1 MGLWGTELK
10 DIVAKRKAPP
20 GKLVVRP
27 DSGDPKTIVVDV
39 LERLSKNFPATKN
52 AAGYKELPPYIRVI
66 QGDGISYESLQDIL
80 ENMTKAGWA
89 ATNVCFGSGGALL
102 QKMDRD
108 TQKCAFKCCEIT
120 VNGQK
125 RNVFKD
131 PITDSGKKSKTG
143 KLKLV
148 KQGGTITTLTDGQGA
163 ESQDLLVEVFNNG
176 KLMKEFNFMEV
187 RANAE
192 VGMVCPIFDISA

>member
-1 MGLWGTELK
+1 MG
-10 DIVAKRKAPP
+10 
-20 GKLVVRP
+20 
-27 DSGDPKTIVVDV
+27 
-39 LERLSKNFPATKN
+39 
-52 AAGYKELPPYIRVI
+52 
-66 QGDGISYESLQDIL
+66 GDGISYESLQEIL

-131 PITDSGKKSKTG
+131 PITDQGKKSKQG

-148 KQGGTITTLTDGQGA
+148 KQGGQLTTLTEGA
-163 ESQDLLVEVFNNG
+163 GSESEDLLVEVFKNG
-176 KLMKEFNFMEV
+176 KLTKEYTFMEV

-192 VGMVCPIFDISA
+192 VGMV